1 MRLPIAMIATAAAL
15 MAAPAFA
22 ELGVEFGVLTCK
34 LKDVHNDIVYTSEK
48 FACDYKPKT
57 GDAQT
62 YEGEIK
68 SVGVDLS
75 VTEDTTLVW
84 GVVATGE
91 GTKAP
96 DSLKG
101 SFFGG
106 TAAAEVGAGA
116 GAGVL
121 VGGGDKSIALNPIS
135 VSGVEGVGASLDLS
149 EFELR

>member
-1 MRLPIAMIATAAAL
+1 MKPTVAMIAMAAAL
-15 MAAPAFA
+15 TAAPAFA

-34 LKDVHNDIVYTSEK
+34 LKDVHNEIVYTSEA

-57 GDAQT
+57 GDAQS
-62 YEGEIK
+62 YEGKIK

-84 GVVATGE
+84 GVMATGE

-96 DSLKG
+96 ESLTG
-101 SFFGG
+101 SYFGG
-106 TAAAEVGAGA
+106 TAAAEVGVGA

-135 VSGVEGVGASLDLS
+135 VSGVKGMGAALDLS